1 MGVSE
6 NKHVVQTFLDAGARG
21 DIQACFD
28 QLAEDVAWT
37 NIGRTKYSG
46 TYTGKADL
54 TARLLGPL
62 FGQLAGGIRS
72 TIHNVIAEG
81 ELVVVQSTGEAM
93 TTSGRAYNNT
103 YCQVFTVRDGK
114 IGAVT
119 EYLDTALVND
129 VFGQ

>member
-1 MGVSE
+1 MGLSE
-6 NKHVVQTFLDAGARG
+6 NKQVVKTFLDAGARG
-21 DIQACFD
+21 DIDTCFE

-37 NIGRTKYSG
+37 NIGHTKYSG

-54 TARLLGPL
+54 TTRLIGPL

-72 TIHNVIAEG
+72 TIHSVIAEG
-81 ELVVVQSTGEAM
+81 ERVVVQSTGEA
-93 TTSGRAYNNT
+93 TTRSGRAYNNT
-103 YCQVFTVRDGK
+103 YCQVFTIRDGK

-129 VFGQ
+129 VFGE